1 MEHLIDNDVR
11 SLAQVLWDYHYLD
24 LGLQPVDFVL
34 ALGSHDQRV
43 ATASAKYILDGIA
56 NLLVTTGGY
65 GKVTRHI
72 WGTTEGVKF
81 AEIARGLGVPE
92 EKILVE
98 DTATNTGENVTRVRD
113 LLAREKIPVR
123 SGLLVTKPYMRR
135 RAFATASKQWPEVR
149 WFVSSPNFLMKDYPD
164 KEVPEERMIELM
176 VGDLQRIKL
185 YADNGLQIPQEIPNH
200 VWQAY
205 EELVK
210 RKFDRFVIR
219 E

>member
-1 MEHLIDNDVR
+1 MEALIDKDVR
-11 SLAQVLWDYHYLD
+11 HLAKILWDYHYLD
-24 LGLQPVDFVL
+24 LGLRPVDFVL

-43 ATASAKYILDGIA
+43 ASVAAKYVMDGLA
-56 NLLVTTGGY
+56 DLLVTTGGF

-72 WGTTEGVKF
+72 WGTTEGAKF

-92 EKILVE
+92 AKILVE

-113 LLAREKIPVR
+113 LLARKAIVVR

-135 RAFATASKQWPEVR
+135 RAFATASKQWSEIE
-149 WFVSSPNFLMKDYPD
+149 WLVSSPNLSMEDYPD
-164 KEVPEERMIELM
+164 EEVPETRMIELM

-185 YADNGLQIPQEIPNH
+185 YADRELQIPQEIPNH

-210 RKFDRFVIR
+210 RGFDRFVIR